1 MVEIDPETC
10 REWLHRYAHHG
21 RLVMLYLWHELHLEE
36 CQLDELW
43 SFVPTKEANLAAA
56 NRICQT

>member
-21 RLVMLYLWHELHLEE
+21 RLVMLYLWHELYDVPRK
-36 CQLDELW
+36 LD
-43 SFVPTKEANLAAA
+43 SGV
-56 NRICQT
+56 R